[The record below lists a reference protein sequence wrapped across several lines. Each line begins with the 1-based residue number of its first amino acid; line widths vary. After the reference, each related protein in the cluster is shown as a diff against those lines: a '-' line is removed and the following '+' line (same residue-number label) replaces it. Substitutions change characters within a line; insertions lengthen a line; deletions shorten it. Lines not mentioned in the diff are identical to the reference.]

1 MVSIFIK
8 RVNIINLIIFKMFVN
23 YSVLFMLI
31 LFFVMGWLKVCV
43 IILFILWLIMW
54 LIMVVDV
61 DNILIFNKL

>member
-31 LFFVMGWLKVCV
+31 LFFVMGWLNVCV

-54 LIMVVDV
+54 LIIVVDV